1 MNIAEIK
8 QLDIVD
14 FLRVIGVYPTKE
26 SDFSAWYHAPYREDR
41 TPSFKVNKKRNI
53 WYDFGI
59 GQSGDIIDLGCL
71 IYRTKD
77 ISQVL
82 RMIAAA
88 NPVIR
93 PKVRKTVPPCNS
105 RGECKTFRDIHVGP
119 LVSRALRSYL
129 ASRGIDM
136 TVAETRCRE
145 IRYTT
150 NGKEYYALAFPN
162 EAGGYEMRNP
172 YFKGCMSPKSIT
184 IIRNKDEVDACCLFE
199 GFMDYLSFE
208 TGIRNGKVPIPTDRY
223 ECVVLN
229 SVSTLS
235 RAVPRLK
242 KYKKIYCYM
251 DNDDA
256 GRKVVDFL
264 REMNNWTIMDMM
276 EQYPMYK
283 DVNDLLRGKK
293 KMP

>member
-8 QLDIVD
+8 QLDIAD
-14 FLRVIGVYPTKE
+14 FLRGIGVHPTKE

-41 TPSFKVNKKRNI
+41 TPSFKVNKKRNV
-53 WYDFGI
+53 WYDFGT

-82 RMIAAA
+82 RMIGNAS
-88 NPVIR
+88 PVVL
-93 PKVRKTVPPCNS
+93 PKVRKTVPPCN
-105 RGECKTFRDIHVGP
+105 RQNECRTFRNISVRP
-119 LVSRALRSYL
+119 LTSPALRSYL
-129 ASRGIDM
+129 TSRGIDM
-136 TVAETRCRE
+136 SVAEKHCRE
-145 IRYTT
+145 IHYTT
-150 NGKEYYALAFPN
+150 NGKEYYALAFEN

-172 YFKGCMSPKSIT
+172 YFKGCLSPKSIT
-184 IIRNKDEVDACCLFE
+184 IISARTETDSCCLFE

-208 TGIRNGKVPIPTDRY
+208 TGVRNGKVPVPEGKHDCI
-223 ECVVLN
+223 VLN
-229 SVSTLS
+229 SVSTLA

-242 KYKKIYCYM
+242 KYRKIHCYM

-256 GRKVVDFL
+256 GRKVVDYL
-264 REMNNWTIMDMM
+264 REMNVWSIVDMM
-276 EQYPMYK
+276 ERYPMYK

>member
-14 FLRVIGVYPTKE
+14 FLWVIGVHPTKE
-26 SDFSAWYHAPYREDR
+26 SDFSVWYHAPYREDR
-41 TPSFKVNKKRNI
+41 TPSFKVNRRRNI
-53 WYDFGI
+53 WYDFGT

-82 RMIAAA
+82 RMIGAAS
-88 NPVIR
+88 PVVL

-105 RGECKTFRDIHVGP
+105 RNECGTFRNVSVKP
-119 LVSRALRSYL
+119 LTSRALRSYL
-129 ASRGIDM
+129 ASRGIDIA
-136 TVAETRCRE
+136 VAEKHCRE
-145 IRYTT
+145 IHYTS
-150 NGKEYYALAFPN
+150 NGREYYALAFPN
-162 EAGGYEMRNP
+162 EAGGYEMRSP
-172 YFKGCMSPKSIT
+172 YFKGCLSPKSVT
-184 IIRNKDEVDACCLFE
+184 IISAREEPDSCCLFE

-208 TGIRNGKVPIPTDRY
+208 TGIQQDKIQKPVEKYDCI
-223 ECVVLN
+223 VLN
-229 SVSTLS
+229 SVSTLA

-242 KYKKIYCYM
+242 KYRRIYCYM

-264 REMNNWTIMDMM
+264 REMNVWSITDMM
-276 EQYPMYK
+276 EQYPMFK